1 MQTWFRRLAELVRP
15 SQLDRETVAELSHHV
30 ELLAERKMAA
40 GVTPHEARRQ
50 ALAEVGTIASAR
62 EQIAEDRTGFAFDQ
76 LAREAKYAARVL
88 RRSPGVTLL
97 SIATMGLGIGASAAL
112 FALINGI
119 VLQPL
124 PYPEPDR
131 LVRIFDANQTAGI
144 ERVGVASGNID
155 DWRRRAAAFDGIAGY
170 SATGRTAS
178 FDADADVLITAQVT
192 DDFFNVLRVWP
203 VIGRAFSEDE
213 FRRADFNSASAPIG
227 ADPVVLLSHSVW
239 TERFGADPNVVGR
252 TITLERRPF
261 RVVGVMP
268 AGFAVPDARVR
279 LWMPWNISN
288 RRPRDQHYLGAVARL
303 KDGVSISQ
311 AEDMLNTV
319 ARDLADEY
327 PATNRGWTVRLS
339 PLATETVGDT
349 ARVLWILLAAVGLVL
364 LVACANVALLSL
376 MRGLDRRQET
386 AVRLAL
392 GASGARLMREL
403 LLESALLAILGGLAG
418 AAVAAAGLRVLPAV
432 TIDLPRL
439 GEVAFD
445 RRAMVFIAAVTILS
459 AMLSGLPQ
467 AWRRLQAAPL
477 AGLNSGSVRVTE
489 GVDRHWFRSAIVVM
503 QIAMALVLIL
513 GSGLL
518 VRSFLQLRATD
529 SGFDARGVLVAPI
542 FLDAQAYNSNDKTQ
556 TYYRTLFSKLSALPG
571 VLAVGGATTVPT
583 SPLGPAGDR
592 PVWPQGSTPDAST
605 RAIATVRV
613 VTPGYFS
620 VMGLRIAEGRAI
632 DDRDSAQAPRVL
644 MVSET
649 LARRIWPGESAVGK
663 QLVID
668 YGGALGTYASEVIG
682 VVNDVRFR
690 GPRSEPLAEFYL
702 PHAQRSY
709 LILNVVVKT
718 AGDPRALIPTMRAT
732 LKEVDPLKPAQGL
745 YALEDLIGATYAR
758 DRQVMITLLVFAAA
772 AIFLAVISVYG
783 VLAQRVRERSRDI
796 AIRMAMGASAPS
808 VMGWVAGSGL
818 RLIAAGLAIGA
829 IVARGFIGALDSL
842 LFGVAP
848 TDAPTTVIA
857 VAVLASVGVIAT
869 LAPSWRATR
878 IDPVEILRRG

>member
-1 MQTWFRRLAELVRP
+1 
-15 SQLDRETVAELSHHV
+15 
-30 ELLAERKMAA
+30 
-40 GVTPHEARRQ
+40 
-50 ALAEVGTIASAR
+50 
-62 EQIAEDRTGFAFDQ
+62 
-76 LAREAKYAARVL
+76 
-88 RRSPGVTLL
+88 
-97 SIATMGLGIGASAAL
+97 
-112 FALINGI
+112 
-119 VLQPL
+119 
-124 PYPEPDR
+124 
-131 LVRIFDANQTAGI
+131 VRIFDANQTAGI

-155 DWRRRAAAFDGIAGY
+155 DWRRRAAGFDGIAGY

-203 VIGRAFSEDE
+203 VVGRGFSEDE
-213 FRRADFNSASAPIG
+213 FRRADFNSASAPVG
-227 ADPVVLLSHSVW
+227 PDPVVLLSHSVW
-239 TERFGADPNVVGR
+239 AERFGGDPNVVGR

-261 RVVGVMP
+261 KIVGVMP
-268 AGFAVPDARVR
+268 AGFAVPDPKVQ
-279 LWMPWNISN
+279 LWIPWNIST

-303 KDGVSISQ
+303 KDGVSIAQ

-319 ARDLADEY
+319 ARDLGNEY
-327 PATNRGWTVRLS
+327 PATNRGWTVKLS

-349 ARVLWILLAAVGLVL
+349 AKVLWILLAAVGLVL

-403 LLESALLAILGGLAG
+403 LLESALLAILGGIAG
-418 AAVAAAGLRVLPAV
+418 VAVAIAGLRVLPAI
-432 TIDLPRL
+432 TSDLPRL

-445 RRAMVFIAAVTILS
+445 QRAMSFIAGVTILS

-489 GVDRHWFRSAIVVM
+489 GLDRHWFRSAIVVA
-503 QIAMALVLIL
+503 QIAMALVLMM

-529 SGFDARGVLVAPI
+529 PGFDARGVLVAPI
-542 FLDAQAYNSNDKTQ
+542 FLDAQAYSSTDKTQ
-556 TYYRTLFSKLSALPG
+556 SYYRTLFGKLSALPG
-571 VLAVGGATTVPT
+571 VIAVGGATTVPT

-620 VMGLRIAEGRAI
+620 VMGLRIADGRAI

-668 YGGALGTYASEVIG
+668 YGGTLGTYASEVIG

-690 GPRSEPLAEFYL
+690 GPRSEPLAEFYI

-709 LILNVVVKT
+709 LILHVVVKT
-718 AGDPRALIPTMRAT
+718 AGDPRALIPMMRAT

-783 VLAQRVRERSRDI
+783 VLSQRVRERSRDI

-818 RLIAAGLAIGA
+818 RLIAVGLAVGA
-829 IVARGFIGALDSL
+829 IVARALIGALDSL
-842 LFGVAP
+842 LFGIAP
-848 TDAPTTVIA
+848 TDAPTTLIA
-857 VAVLASVGVIAT
+857 VAILAGVGVIAT